1 MCTQFS
7 SQSGK
12 IQRSTSFVKNVSNDT
27 IIYSIL
33 PYAVQDILI
42 KYAYIALSLL
52 ADLLTSLIALW
63 MKYVLRKLMS
73 NICNYMVTY
82 VNHILRTI
90 QKL

>member
-12 IQRSTSFVKNVSNDT
+12 IQCSTSFVKNVSNDT

-63 MKYVLRKLMS
+63 MEYVL
-73 NICNYMVTY
+73 NIYNNSALDEICVKY
-82 VNHILRTI
+82 I
-90 QKL
+90 Q